1 MRKADFM
8 TGVRELA
15 ASGAVQDPREKQCP
29 SLDLS
34 SVFAVFAVFAIA
46 ELKATLVP

>member
-1 MRKADFM
+1 MRKAGFM

-15 ASGAVQDPREKQCP
+15 TSGAVQDPREKQSP
-29 SLDLS
+29 SLELS
-34 SVFAVFAVFAIA
+34 LSLFVFIIA